1 MRQHK
6 RHFPVHLPVV
16 GGNNY
21 YSKNEI
27 IPTNSH
33 VVIIV
38 PTDLIVVTEAP
49 ILD

>member
-1 MRQHK
+1 MNNETT
-6 RHFPVHLPVV
+6 HFPVHLSVV